1 MQCKVLVVDD
11 DPILVISLK
20 LHFSDIGIEFEVAG
34 DGQEAL
40 EKLESFEP
48 DIILSDIMM
57 PRMDGY
63 ELRKQLRQNPDTAR
77 IPFIFMSA
85 KCGITDQMTAFR
97 LGIDDYVCKPFQ
109 ISDLVERM
117 QRAIERA
124 RKIRSFHSKADF
136 SGDLTQLVWTD
147 MLQIMELNHKSGM
160 LVFRKPSGEPIGR
173 ILFSNG
179 RLVNAQAGP
188 FEGEEAFFTLM
199 TIKKGSFEF
208 SDKPV
213 KAPNSI
219 KSNNTS
225 LLLQGSQMIDKYK
238 KLLRLVPDLNLPVKL
253 MSQKDNFQTDDLVF
267 HKWSSMI
274 FPMIHKGFTVREILN
289 SGVMSPI
296 RAASI
301 LMFLLKSRSLKFR
314 DNHSKTDEKYT
325 KSFSTF
331 FNTALIKIIRRIEKQ
346 LLTGVLEFHNRHQN
360 QAVFFE
366 KGQVVHAFHGKTF
379 GKKALFRIFSEQGGG
394 IKFVQQPVSVTPT
407 FEISESS
414 NILFEEFCKE
424 IEILKEVNREFWT
437 KSVIVDHEKAETFL
451 RDKNLSGLRYFISL
465 AQEHTEI
472 YDIIDSSIHTD
483 GKTYQQI
490 IFLLNIGMLRIK
502 EES

>member
-85 KCGITDQMTAFR
+85 RCGITDQMTAFR

-136 SGDLTQLVWTD
+136 SGDLTQMVWTD
-147 MLQIMELNHKSGM
+147 MLQIMELNHKSGV
-160 LVFRKPSGEPIGR
+160 LVFRKTSGEPIGR

-179 RLVNAQAGP
+179 RLVSAQAGP

-199 TIKKGSFEF
+199 IMKKGSFEF
-208 SDKPV
+208 SDKTV
-213 KAPNSI
+213 KVPNTI
-219 KSNNTS
+219 KSNNSS

-238 KLLRLVPDLNLPVKL
+238 KLLRFVPDLNVPLKL
-253 MSQKDNFQTDDLVF
+253 MSPMDNIKTDDLVF

-274 FPMIHKGFTVREILN
+274 FPMIHKGLTVREILN
-289 SGVMSPI
+289 SGTMSPI

-301 LMFLLKSRSLKFR
+301 LMPMLKSGSLKIL
-314 DNHSKTDEKYT
+314 DHHTTPDEKYNNA
-325 KSFSTF
+325 FSTF
-331 FNTALIKIIRRIEKQ
+331 LNTALIKIIRKIEKQ
-346 LLTGVLEFHNRHQN
+346 LLTGVLEFQDRQEN

-366 KGQVVHAFHGKTF
+366 KGQIIHAFHGKTF

-407 FEISESS
+407 IETSASS
-414 NILFEEFCKE
+414 NIFFEEFCKE
-424 IEILKEVNREFWT
+424 IELLNKVHTEFWA
-437 KSVIVDHEKAETFL
+437 KSVIVDHEKVETFL
-451 RDKNLSGLRYFISL
+451 RDNNLSGLRYFISL
-465 AQEHTEI
+465 AQQHTEI
-472 YDIIDSSIHTD
+472 YNIIDSSIHTD
-483 GKTYQQI
+483 GKTCQQI